1 MKVFQEE
8 TGLTVGEIAEI
19 AEVTSSA
26 VSQWLGN
33 GGKIIHSIGSIRAAI
48 YLERKTGFSA
58 LWLAKGEGQPKV
70 ERQEPCAPAPT
81 PARPWPLGS
90 DLHDRLMALDKK
102 WLGHIEIKLDE
113 AITECEARSG
123 KEQAA

>member
-1 MKVFQEE
+1 MKTFQDE

-19 AEVTSSA
+19 AQVTSSA

-48 YLERKTGFSA
+48 YLERATGYSA
-58 LWLAKGEGQPKV
+58 LWLAKGEGPPKV
-70 ERQEPCAPAPT
+70 ERTPEGGPT
-81 PARPWPLGS
+81 PVLARPWPLS
-90 DLHDRLMALDKK
+90 ADLHDRLTTLEKK

-113 AITECEARSG
+113 AIRECEARSPKG
-123 KEQAA
+123 LSA